1 MRNSP
6 NKHGETKYRYYE
18 KYKDSLTNK
27 QRRVSVV
34 LNKIGKQSQKE
45 AQKRLN
51 ELIEAKLNDKTPTTL
66 KSLTFHDHLMSGLKD
81 TN

>member
-1 MRNSP
+1 MVNS
-6 NKHGETKYRYYE
+6 H
-18 KYKDSLTNK
+18 
-27 QRRVSVV
+27 
-34 LNKIGKQSQKE
+34 KE

-81 TN
+81 TTQSRFKQSTVTTKSYKIAHQKKY

>member
-18 KYKDSLTNK
+18 K
-27 QRRVSVV
+27 
-34 LNKIGKQSQKE
+34 IGKQSQKE

-51 ELIEAKLNDKTPTTL
+51 EMSVQKAKLNDKIPNKL
-66 KSLTFHDHLMSGLKD
+66 SH
-81 TN
+81 

>member
-18 KYKDSLTNK
+18 KYNDSLTTK
-27 QRRVSVV
+27 WRRVNVV
-34 LNKIGKQSQKE
+34 LNKNGKQSQKE

-51 ELIEAKLNDKTPTTL
+51 EMNVQKAKLNDKTPTTN
-66 KSLTFHDHLMSGLKD
+66 KF
-81 TN
+81 TNISCDI

>member
-27 QRRVSVV
+27 QQRVCVV

-51 ELIEAKLNDKTPTTL
+51 EMSVQKAKLNDKIPNKL
-66 KSLTFHDHLMSGLKD
+66 SH
-81 TN
+81 

>member
-1 MRNSP
+1 MVKLKIAIMRS
-6 NKHGETKYRYYE
+6 TKTL
-18 KYKDSLTNK
+18 SQTNDD
-27 QRRVSVV
+27 V
-34 LNKIGKQSQKE
+34 LAWYLIKNGKQSQKE

-66 KSLTFHDHLMSGLKD
+66 KSLTFHDHLMIGLKD